1 MEGGGGEQ
9 NHQKRANSK
18 IPEISGHYRSY
29 RSPLTSILYT
39 EFGASGTWWADTQCM
54 VEVMSILTRI
64 HLVVKDKMVR
74 KLVLDPHGQK
84 QRTMK
89 KKKVLRLLLSF
100 IIIQAGISL
109 FISKGK
115 EKYVMTFSWEDEKI
129 RVSIWFLTVWLSS
142 ELQNMFTLRT

>member
-1 MEGGGGEQ
+1 
-9 NHQKRANSK
+9 
-18 IPEISGHYRSY
+18 
-29 RSPLTSILYT
+29 
-39 EFGASGTWWADTQCM
+39 
-54 VEVMSILTRI
+54 MSILTRI

-129 RVSIWFLTVWLSS
+129 RVSI
-142 ELQNMFTLRT
+142 